1 MSLRQK
7 LMAVL
12 AIPGIVLIVA
22 TALAYQTNARRTET
36 TQLLRRSYEVRNTV
50 DLIVGDLASAE
61 SGVRGYLVTGD
72 EGMLHPYRDAKV
84 EVDEHLH
91 ILRELITDQDAARLV
106 RILNDHAHLRL
117 RKLQLLME
125 YAPVRETERRDV
137 IALAKAGDVSM
148 DHLRG
153 TAEQLRNLEG
163 QLLDLRSAELE
174 RAERVAFLIRMV
186 GLPGGLVLS
195 GILVALFAGRLVKRI
210 GTLNENTRRLEQ
222 GMPLMESVAPRD
234 ELGHLE
240 RTLVTAGTKVME
252 LQGEL
257 QRLATVDALTGLSNR
272 RGFLDTAGHR
282 LELAARQRTP
292 LALLF
297 LDADGLK
304 HVNDTLGHTVG
315 DELLQEI
322 AALLRDTFRQSDL
335 PARLGGDEF
344 CVLVSADSYEGI
356 DAARQR
362 FEYSLEVANRIPGR
376 AYDVSVSMG
385 VAVFDPAHDQTIDDL
400 ISRADE
406 LMYEDKRAKRA
417 VGGPFAEGV
426 PEVPEDEQG
435 ASGSRA
441 SGVPV

>member
-12 AIPGIVLIVA
+12 TIPAIVLIVA

-36 TQLLRRSYEVRNTV
+36 TLLLRRSYEVRNTV

-72 EGMLHPYRDAKV
+72 EGMLRPYREAK
-84 EVDEHLH
+84 EHVDEHLRT
-91 ILRELITDQDAARLV
+91 LQTLVTDQDASRLV
-106 RILNDHAHLRL
+106 RILEDHADLRL
-117 RKLQLLME
+117 RKLQLLMD
-125 YAPVRETERRDV
+125 YAPIRDVERDEV

-153 TAEQLRNLEG
+153 TAEQLRDREG

-174 RAERVAFLIRMV
+174 SSEQVAFLIRMV

-195 GILVALFAGRLVKRI
+195 GILVALFAGRLVRRI
-210 GTLNENTRRLEQ
+210 GTLNENTRRLQQ
-222 GMPLMESVAPRD
+222 GMPLMESTAPRD

-304 HVNDTLGHTVG
+304 HVNDTLGHTQG

-362 FEYSLEVANRIPGR
+362 LEYSLEVANRIPGR
-376 AYDVSVSMG
+376 QYDVSVSMG
-385 VAVFDPAHDQTIDDL
+385 VAVFDPAHDETIDDL

-406 LMYEDKRAKRA
+406 LMYHDKRTKRA
-417 VGGPFAEGV
+417 ASAGP
-426 PEVPEDEQG
+426 EQD
-435 ASGSRA
+435 APGSRVP
-441 SGVPV
+441 GVPV